1 MSSGLK
7 LFTLFGLMALLNGKV
22 LDANNVK
29 DEEAVVAGVKN
40 PRSLGLLKISGDKE
54 QSGSSVNLFL
64 NFCLLFLKLNWFQ
77 AVQMCA
83 LNDMSLTAIE
93 TEDEQNDLK
102 KLLEDNSLLD
112 MEYWLSGTNLADRS
126 QYMWMNTGK
135 AVTYVKWED
144 GEAPRAA
151 SNRCIRTTNKLDWT
165 AEDCGQVKSYFIC
178 SRPLEPA
185 CGAQGKC
192 VYTIRPY
199 F

>member
-40 PRSLGLLKISGDKE
+40 PRSLGLSKISGDKE
-54 QSGSSVNLFL
+54 YFIG
-64 NFCLLFLKLNWFQ
+64 NFFKLNWFQ